1 MKPPK
6 HLTHIEPLE
15 DRIAPALI
23 LNPYTVTYQDA
34 NGDTAVVKISKPLFT
49 NATTAGN
56 ILQFT
61 TTVSKAT
68 LTFTDNNTPES
79 LSNINLL
86 ARTDATGLNIS
97 VTVLPQ
103 VGVGNL
109 EVDVGSINAANFNTP
124 NQVSENIDLGSIY
137 IQGNLG
143 YITAGAS
150 NYFFTPSIQSLT
162 VQSMTTPDAS
172 TVLGPIGS
180 LSVKGNFNA
189 NLAVIGYQFGSISKL
204 YIGGSLQADSAGD
217 SRSGEITFT
226 GTIGSATIGNIIG
239 GSGDQTGALV
249 GSNANPSRIG
259 SLTVTGALGS
269 SVPAIEGSS
278 GQDTG
283 IVYAQSG
290 IGRVTVMGDVTGG
303 SGNA

>member
-189 NLAVIGYQFGSISKL
+189 LQSSVTNSAASASSISADRCRRTPQA
-204 YIGGSLQADSAGD
+204 IRAPARSLLPAPSAPQPSGISSAARAIKPAHWLAPMPIPRASGPSPSPAPSAAASPP
-217 SRSGEITFT
+217 SRAAPGRIPAS
-226 GTIGSATIGNIIG
+226 SMHSP
-239 GSGDQTGALV
+239 GSGA
-249 GSNANPSRIG
+249 SP
-259 SLTVTGALGS
+259 
-269 SVPAIEGSS
+269 
-278 GQDTG
+278 
-283 IVYAQSG
+283 
-290 IGRVTVMGDVTGG
+290 
-303 SGNA
+303 